1 MDDLSENILGQIK
14 KLKVRKIWATEEA
27 DFTPWLA
34 NEENIALLGQSLG
47 LELEVE
53 QVEATVGPYSA
64 DILAK
69 DTGNGQY
76 VVIENQLGK
85 TDHDHLGKAITYGS
99 VLDASAV
106 VWIASKFTEEHQK
119 ALDWLNEYTS
129 DDLSFYGVLLEIWQI
144 DKSRP
149 AVRFNV
155 ISRPAIIKRGD
166 ATGKSAETLSETK
179 KVQLEFWQAFREK
192 LLKSKVI
199 TTAQTPRPQYWFDV
213 ALGRSYFVLSNIA
226 NTYENRI
233 GVRVYIGNKV
243 ADKALPLLEVQK
255 EEIEEELETKLEWNP
270 NPENRDK
277 TIAIYRDANLQ
288 NRDEWAESIEW
299 MVNMV
304 QRFRKTFMPRIKKLD
319 LNN

>member
-1 MDDLSENILGQIK
+1 MDELNENVLGQIK
-14 KLKVRKIWATEEA
+14 KLKVRRIWENEA
-27 DFTPWLA
+27 SDFTPWLA
-34 NEENIALLGQSLG
+34 KEGNIALLGKSLG

-69 DTGNGQY
+69 DTGNGKY

-99 VLDASAV
+99 VLDASAI
-106 VWIASKFTEEHQK
+106 VWIASEFTEEHQK

-129 DDLSFYGVLLEIWQI
+129 EDLSFYGVLLEIWQI
-144 DKSRP
+144 DKSKP

-166 ATGKSAETLSETK
+166 VTGNTFENLSETK
-179 KVQLEFWQAFREK
+179 KLQLEFWNAFRDK

-199 TTAQTPRPQYWFDV
+199 TSAQTPRPQYWFDV
-213 ALGRSYFVLSNIA
+213 ALGKSHFVLSNIA

-243 ADKALPLLEVQK
+243 AEKALPLLEMQK
-255 EEIEEELETKLEWNP
+255 EEIEAELGTKLEWNP
-270 NPENRDK
+270 NPDNRDK

-288 NRDEWAESIEW
+288 NRDEWTEPIDW
-299 MVNMV
+299 MVKMV
-304 QRFRKTFMPRIKKLD
+304 RRFRKTFMPRIKNLD

>member
-1 MDDLSENILGQIK
+1 MADLSENVLGQIK
-14 KLKVRKIWATEEA
+14 KLKVRKIWPTEGA

-34 NEENIALLGQSLG
+34 NEENIGRLGQSLG

-53 QVEATVGPYSA
+53 QVEASVGPYSA

-69 DTGNGQY
+69 DTGTGKY

-106 VWIASKFTEEHQK
+106 VWIASEFTEEHHK

-129 DDLSFYGVLLEIWQI
+129 DDLSFYGVLLELWQI
-144 DKSRP
+144 DSSRP

-155 ISRPAIIKRGD
+155 ISRPSIIKRDD
-166 ATGKSAETLSETK
+166 ATGKKTEGLSETK
-179 KVQLEFWQAFREK
+179 KLQLAFWQAFKEQ

-199 TTAQTPRPQYWFDV
+199 ATAQTPRPQYWFDV
-213 ALGRSYFVLSNIA
+213 PLGRSNFVLSNIA

-233 GVRVYIGNKV
+233 GVRVYIGNIV
-243 ADKALPLLEVQK
+243 ADQALPLLESQK
-255 EEIEEELETKLEWNP
+255 EEIEEEIETKLVWNP

-277 TIAIYRDANLQ
+277 TIAIYQNANLQ
-288 NRDEWAESIEW
+288 NRDEWSESIEW
-299 MVNMV
+299 MVSMV
-304 QRFRKTFMPRIKKLD
+304 KRFRKTFMPRIKKLD
-319 LNN
+319 LNY